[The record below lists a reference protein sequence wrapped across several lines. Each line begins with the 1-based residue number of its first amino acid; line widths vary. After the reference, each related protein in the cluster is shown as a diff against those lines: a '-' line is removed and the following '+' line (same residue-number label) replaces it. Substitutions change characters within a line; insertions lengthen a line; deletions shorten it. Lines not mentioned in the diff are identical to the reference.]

1 MSHDVV
7 ADALNQMMN
16 ARKAGLDQVT
26 VKRHSQLLISVLA
39 IAKLKNYIKSYE
51 LKDNQLTIIFDKLN
65 GCNAVKPRFVVKTD
79 EIEKYVPRYLP
90 AKDLGVIVVS
100 TPAGIM
106 THHTAIEKKQGGCL
120 LAYFF

>member
-16 ARKAGLDQVT
+16 ARKAGLDQV
-26 VKRHSQLLISVLA
+26 VIRRHSQLLISVLA
-39 IAKLKNYIKSYE
+39 IAKLKKYITSYE
-51 LKDNQLTIIFDKLN
+51 LKDNKITIIFDKLN
-65 GCNAVKPRFVVKTD
+65 GCNAIKPRFVVKSD

-90 AKDLGVIVVS
+90 AKDLGIIIVS
-100 TPAGIM
+100 TPSGIM
-106 THHTAIEKKQGGCL
+106 THHTAIDKRQGGCL